1 MLFSIR
7 ARGRLRRE
15 RFDMASTTKIAPK
28 PRSELAIIIRG
39 ITRDPLGLMGL
50 IVVGTIVVSAIL
62 AVWIVPYDPIAMNI
76 PDRMQGPS
84 LSHFLGTDQLG
95 RDTFSRVIMGG
106 QVALKVA
113 LPAVFGAMAIGLT
126 LGMIAG
132 YGPKWLDNILMLF
145 FDTIRSF
152 PTVML
157 ALAVVALVGP
167 SLQTVVVVVMVTSI
181 PTYGRVARTQTLTL
195 RNSEFI
201 LAERAMGAKMSRIL
215 GVHILPN
222 IVGLLAVLAAMDIPT
237 VIALEAGL
245 SFLGLGVKPPTPSWG
260 ALLKDGY
267 ALIRQTPWLVVGGGL
282 PIILATL
289 GFTFLGES
297 LRDVVDP
304 KLRKNR

>member
-1 MLFSIR
+1 MSK
-7 ARGRLRRE
+7 
-15 RFDMASTTKIAPK
+15 S
-28 PRSELAIIIRG
+28 RSELGQILHGVA
-39 ITRDPLGLMGL
+39 RDPLGLMGL
-50 IVVGTIVVSAIL
+50 IIVGTILFCAIF
-62 AVWIVPYDPIAMNI
+62 AAWIVPYDPVGMNI
-76 PDRMQGPS
+76 KDRLQGPS
-84 LSHFLGTDQLG
+84 AAHLLGTDQLG

-132 YGPKWLDNILMLF
+132 YGPKWHDNLLMLF

-152 PTVML
+152 PTVMF
-157 ALAVVALVGP
+157 ALAVVALIGP
-167 SLQTVVVVVMVTSI
+167 SLQTVVFVVMATSI

-201 LAERAMGAKMSRIL
+201 LAERAMGASMKRIL
-215 GVHILPN
+215 GVHMLPN
-222 IVGLLAVLAAMDIPT
+222 IIGVLAVLAAMDIPT

-267 ALIRQTPWLVVGGGL
+267 SLIRQTPWLVVGGGL

-304 KLRKNR
+304 KLRKQR

>member
-1 MLFSIR
+1 MEKS
-7 ARGRLRRE
+7 
-15 RFDMASTTKIAPK
+15 
-28 PRSELAIIIRG
+28 RSELSQIIRG
-39 ITRDPLGLMGL
+39 VARDPLGLMGL
-50 IVVGTIVVSAIL
+50 IIVGTIVFCAIF
-62 AVWIVPYDPIAMNI
+62 AAWIVPYDPVALNI
-76 PDRMQGPS
+76 QDRLQGPS
-84 LSHFLGTDQLG
+84 LSHLLGTDQLG
-95 RDTFSRVIMGG
+95 RDTFSRVIMGS

-152 PTVML
+152 PTVMF

-167 SLQTVVVVVMVTSI
+167 SLQTVVFVVMATSI

-201 LAERAMGAKMSRIL
+201 LAERSMGASMARIL
-215 GVHILPN
+215 GVHMLPN
-222 IVGLLAVLAAMDIPT
+222 IVGVLAVLAAMDIPT

-260 ALLKDGY
+260 SLLKDGY
-267 ALIRQTPWLVVGGGL
+267 ALIRETPWLVVGGGL

-304 KLRKNR
+304 KLRKQR

>member
-1 MLFSIR
+1 MEKS
-7 ARGRLRRE
+7 
-15 RFDMASTTKIAPK
+15 
-28 PRSELAIIIRG
+28 RSEFSQIIRG
-39 ITRDPLGLMGL
+39 IARDPLGLMGL
-50 IVVGTIVVSAIL
+50 IIVGTIVVCAVL
-62 AVWIVPYDPIAMNI
+62 AVWIVPYDPIALNI
-76 PDRMQGPS
+76 KDRLQGPS
-84 LSHFLGTDQLG
+84 TAHLLGTDQLG

-132 YGPKWLDNILMLF
+132 YGPRWLDNLLMLL

-152 PTVML
+152 PTVMF

-167 SLQTVVVVVMVTSI
+167 SLQTVVFVVMATSI

-201 LAERAMGAKMSRIL
+201 LAERSMGASVARIL
-215 GVHILPN
+215 GVHMLPN
-222 IVGLLAVLAAMDIPT
+222 IVGVLAVLAAMDIPT

-304 KLRKNR
+304 KLRKQR

>member
-1 MLFSIR
+1 M
-7 ARGRLRRE
+7 A
-15 RFDMASTTKIAPK
+15 DMTVELQKKT
-28 PRSELAIIIRG
+28 RSELGQILTGVA
-39 ITRDPLGLMGL
+39 RDPLGLMGL
-50 IVVGTIVVSAIL
+50 VIVGTIVFCAIF
-62 AVWIVPYDPIAMNI
+62 AIWIVPYDPVAMNI
-76 PDRMQGPS
+76 KDRLQGPS
-84 LSHFLGTDQLG
+84 TSHLLGTDQLG

-132 YGPKWLDNILMLF
+132 YGPRWLDNFLMLL

-152 PTVML
+152 PTVMF

-167 SLQTVVVVVMVTSI
+167 SLQTVVLVVMATSI

-195 RNSEFI
+195 QNSEFI
-201 LAERAMGAKMSRIL
+201 LAERSMGASMARIL
-215 GVHILPN
+215 GVHMLPN
-222 IVGLLAVLAAMDIPT
+222 IIGVLAVLAAMDIPT

-267 ALIRQTPWLVVGGGL
+267 SLIRQTPWLVVGGGL
-282 PIILATL
+282 PIIVATL

-304 KLRKNR
+304 KLRKQR

>member
-1 MLFSIR
+1 MSK
-7 ARGRLRRE
+7 
-15 RFDMASTTKIAPK
+15 S
-28 PRSELAIIIRG
+28 RSELGQILHGVA
-39 ITRDPLGLMGL
+39 RDPLGLMGL
-50 IVVGTIVVSAIL
+50 IIVGTILFCAIF
-62 AVWIVPYDPIAMNI
+62 AAWIVPYDPVGMNI
-76 PDRMQGPS
+76 KDRLQGPS
-84 LSHFLGTDQLG
+84 AAHLLGTDQLG

-132 YGPKWLDNILMLF
+132 YGPKWLDNLLMLF

-152 PTVML
+152 PTVMF
-157 ALAVVALVGP
+157 ALAVVALIGP
-167 SLQTVVVVVMVTSI
+167 SLQTVVFVVMATSI

-201 LAERAMGAKMSRIL
+201 LAERAMGASMKRIL
-215 GVHILPN
+215 GVHMLPN
-222 IVGLLAVLAAMDIPT
+222 IVGVLAVLAAMDIPT

-267 ALIRQTPWLVVGGGL
+267 SLIRQTPWLVVGGGL

-304 KLRKNR
+304 KLRKQR

>member
-1 MLFSIR
+1 
-7 ARGRLRRE
+7 
-15 RFDMASTTKIAPK
+15 MAKS
-28 PRSELAIIIRG
+28 RSELGQIIHG
-39 ITRDPLGLMGL
+39 VARDPLGLMGL
-50 IVVGTIVVSAIL
+50 IIVGTIVICALL
-62 AVWIVPYDPIAMNI
+62 AVWIVPYDPVAMNI
-76 PDRMQGPS
+76 KDRLQGPS
-84 LSHFLGTDQLG
+84 AAHFLGTDQLG

-132 YGPKWLDNILMLF
+132 YGPKWLDNLLMLF

-152 PTVML
+152 PTVMF

-167 SLQTVVVVVMVTSI
+167 SLQTVVVVVMATSI

-201 LAERAMGAKMSRIL
+201 LAERSMGASMKRIL
-215 GVHILPN
+215 GVHMLPN
-222 IVGLLAVLAAMDIPT
+222 IVGVLAVLAAMDIPT

-267 ALIRQTPWLVVGGGL
+267 SLIRQTPWLVVGGGL

-304 KLRKNR
+304 KLRKQR

>member
-1 MLFSIR
+1 M
-7 ARGRLRRE
+7 
-15 RFDMASTTKIAPK
+15 TKS
-28 PRSELAIIIRG
+28 RSELGQIIHG
-39 ITRDPLGLMGL
+39 VARDPLGLMGL
-50 IVVGTIVVSAIL
+50 IIVGTIVFCAVF
-62 AVWIVPYDPIAMNI
+62 AVWIVPYDPVAMNI
-76 PDRMQGPS
+76 KDRLQGPS
-84 LSHFLGTDQLG
+84 AAHVLGTDQLG
-95 RDTFSRVIMGG
+95 RDTFSRVVMGG

-132 YGPKWLDNILMLF
+132 YGPKWLDNLLMLF

-152 PTVML
+152 PTVMF

-167 SLQTVVVVVMVTSI
+167 SLQTVVVVVMATSI

-201 LAERAMGAKMSRIL
+201 LAERSMGASMKRIL
-215 GVHILPN
+215 GVHMLPN
-222 IVGLLAVLAAMDIPT
+222 IVGVLAVLAAMDIPT

-267 ALIRQTPWLVVGGGL
+267 SLIRQTPWLVVGGGL

-304 KLRKNR
+304 KLRKQR

>member
-1 MLFSIR
+1 MT
-7 ARGRLRRE
+7 
-15 RFDMASTTKIAPK
+15 STTEVAPTK
-28 PRSELAIIIRG
+28 SQSEMGIILKG
-39 ITRDPLGLMGL
+39 VVRDPLGLLGL
-50 IVVGTIVVSAIL
+50 IIVGIIVIGAIL
-62 AVWIVPYDPIAMNI
+62 ATWIVPYDPIAMNI
-76 PDRMQGPS
+76 ADRMQGPS
-84 LSHFLGTDQLG
+84 MAHLLGTDQLG
-95 RDTFSRVIMGG
+95 RDTFSRVVMGG
-106 QVALKVA
+106 RVALKVA

-132 YGPKWLDNILMLF
+132 YGPKWLDALLMLF

-152 PTVML
+152 PTVMF
-157 ALAVVALVGP
+157 ALAVVALIGP
-167 SLQTVVVVVMVTSI
+167 SLQTVVFVVMATSI
-181 PTYGRVARTQTLTL
+181 PTYGRVARTQTMTL

-201 LAERAMGAKMSRIL
+201 LAERSMGASIARIL
-215 GVHILPN
+215 GVHMLPN
-222 IVGLLAVLAAMDIPT
+222 IIGVLAVLAAMDIPT

>member
-1 MLFSIR
+1 MVKS
-7 ARGRLRRE
+7 
-15 RFDMASTTKIAPK
+15 
-28 PRSELAIIIRG
+28 RSELG
-39 ITRDPLGLMGL
+39 QITVGVARDPLGLMGL
-50 IVVGTIVVSAIL
+50 IIVGTIVFCAIF
-62 AVWIVPYDPIAMNI
+62 AAWIVPYDPIAMDI
-76 PDRMQGPS
+76 KSRLQGPS
-84 LSHFLGTDQLG
+84 AAHLLGTDQLG
-95 RDTFSRVIMGG
+95 RDTFSRVIAGG

-132 YGPKWLDNILMLF
+132 YGPKWLDNLLMLF

-152 PTVML
+152 PTVMF

-167 SLQTVVVVVMVTSI
+167 SLQTVVFVVMATSI

-201 LAERAMGAKMSRIL
+201 LAERSMGASITRIL
-215 GVHILPN
+215 GVHMLPN
-222 IVGLLAVLAAMDIPT
+222 IIGVLAVLAAMDIPT

-267 ALIRQTPWLVVGGGL
+267 SLIRQTPWLVVGGGL

-304 KLRKNR
+304 KLRKQR

>member
-1 MLFSIR
+1 
-7 ARGRLRRE
+7 
-15 RFDMASTTKIAPK
+15 MAKS
-28 PRSELAIIIRG
+28 RSELGQIIHG
-39 ITRDPLGLMGL
+39 VARDPLGLMGL
-50 IVVGTIVVSAIL
+50 IIVGTIVICALL
-62 AVWIVPYDPIAMNI
+62 AVWIVPYDPVAMNI
-76 PDRMQGPS
+76 KDRLQGPS
-84 LSHFLGTDQLG
+84 AAHILGTDQLG

-132 YGPKWLDNILMLF
+132 YGPKWLDNLLMLF

-152 PTVML
+152 PTVMF

-167 SLQTVVVVVMVTSI
+167 SLQTVVVVVMATSI

-201 LAERAMGAKMSRIL
+201 LAERSMGASMKRIL
-215 GVHILPN
+215 GVHMLPN
-222 IVGLLAVLAAMDIPT
+222 IVGVLAVLAAMDIPT

-267 ALIRQTPWLVVGGGL
+267 SLIRQTPWLVVGGGL

-304 KLRKNR
+304 KLRKQR